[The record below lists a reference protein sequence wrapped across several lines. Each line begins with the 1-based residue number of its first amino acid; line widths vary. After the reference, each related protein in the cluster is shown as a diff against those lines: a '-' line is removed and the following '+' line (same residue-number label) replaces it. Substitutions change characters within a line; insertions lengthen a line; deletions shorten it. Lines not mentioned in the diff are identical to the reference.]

1 MRRPFCWAG
10 SRPASC
16 CIAHVKMLLCKQ
28 RRCPWYI
35 VYITSSG
42 DDGTASASPQ
52 PERED
57 VQDCRNRPVARER
70 LVWPPPGRYRSPAF
84 DQCRHRRPQRRRS
97 IHRPLIA
104 AGTSFPNPATFVSPR
119 EAKLNIFENGF
130 EFFRSHFFSCDCARR
145 SCFSVKSR
153 LRQFHP
159 LRRYS
164 LEAWYTE

>member
-1 MRRPFCWAG
+1 MSKTAVIALSPVSALFGRLLAG
-10 SRPASC
+10 IDRLLLTNAD
-16 CIAHVKMLLCKQ
+16 IAV
-28 RRCPWYI
+28 R
-35 VYITSSG
+35 
-42 DDGTASASPQ
+42 
-52 PERED
+52 
-57 VQDCRNRPVARER
+57 
-70 LVWPPPGRYRSPAF
+70 
-84 DQCRHRRPQRRRS
+84 
-97 IHRPLIA
+97 
-104 AGTSFPNPATFVSPR
+104 NPATFVSPR